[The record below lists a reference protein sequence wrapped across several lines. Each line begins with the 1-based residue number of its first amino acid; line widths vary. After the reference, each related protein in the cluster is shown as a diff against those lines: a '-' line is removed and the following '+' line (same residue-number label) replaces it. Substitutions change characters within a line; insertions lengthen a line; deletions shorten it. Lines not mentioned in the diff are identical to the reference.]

1 MQNLKIK
8 NQLKNFKPK
17 LNRLEEEKEKR
28 AQHGTR
34 IKNIMKEHWLV
45 WLSRL
50 SDGLRSK
57 GSSV

>member
-34 IKNIMKEHWLV
+34 IKNIMKERWLV

-50 SDGLRSK
+50 SYGLRSK
-57 GSSV
+57 GSPV